1 MADNERERPSG
12 SGAHPRKRGPK
23 DKPDRQAGTA
33 PHDRDPDLVEEA
45 SLESFPASDP
55 PSFSPSRSGDPVEN
69 PDRSDNPDEDE
80 TRR

>member
-1 MADNERERPSG
+1 MDERDRPKPSG
-12 SGAHPRKRGPK
+12 SGAHPRKR
-23 DKPDRQAGTA
+23 DEHDEPDSKAGTR
-33 PHDRDPDLVEEA
+33 PHDVDPDPVEEA

-69 PDRSDNPDEDE
+69 PDRADNPDEDE